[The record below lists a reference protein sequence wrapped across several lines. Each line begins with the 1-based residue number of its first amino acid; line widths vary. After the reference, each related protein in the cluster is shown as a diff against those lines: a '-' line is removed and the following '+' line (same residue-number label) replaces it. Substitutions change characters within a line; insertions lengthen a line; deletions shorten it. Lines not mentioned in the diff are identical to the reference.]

1 MDREKV
7 CCNMLQTRFNILK
20 GEDVKCW
27 TKKTARGLLPLED
40 VIGLILGGS
49 KWDRNDLRSVPVSG
63 PLLSEQRR
71 SGRQPPSRRLIPPP
85 TSAIS
90 ILGSL
95 FLFQYSLPMAVAFL
109 NSYFFLG
116 LSSSV
121 NEERIYQFS
130 SCFIRNARGA
140 AGIWAHYERVR
151 SICTVAR
158 LQ

>member
-7 CCNMLQTRFNILK
+7 CCNMLQTRFNIFK
-20 GEDVKCW
+20 GEDVKCCW
-27 TKKTARGLLPLED
+27 KTARGLLPLED

-95 FLFQYSLPMAVAFL
+95 FLFQYPLPMAVVFL
-109 NSYFFLG
+109 DSSFF
-116 LSSSV
+116 SW
-121 NEERIYQFS
+121 
-130 SCFIRNARGA
+130 FI
-140 AGIWAHYERVR
+140 E
-151 SICTVAR
+151 
-158 LQ
+158 